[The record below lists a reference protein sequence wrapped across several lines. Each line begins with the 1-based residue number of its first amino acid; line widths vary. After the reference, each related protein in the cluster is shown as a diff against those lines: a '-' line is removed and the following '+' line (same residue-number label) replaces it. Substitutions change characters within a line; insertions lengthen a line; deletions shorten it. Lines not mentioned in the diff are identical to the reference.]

1 MIDDNKMK
9 KLEAVFIFGFIALFL
24 CGIGDWLIGYEP
36 EGGLP
41 IVFGITTTAIAD
53 VPVWFYVLSFFLGIL
68 SGFGCLYFAPAIM
81 ELLDIKGI
89 SKDSKMYKLM
99 RFGLK
104 SAPMMFV
111 SFHCACCIC
120 LLMLQAALRAG
131 LDVSKADPVYMLP
144 VAVSMLPFLIWCF
157 LCDIPVTVAYMY
169 FALKGKLG
177 INKAAFILCPMG
189 LSIVSKIIAAVM
201 AALGSR
207 LAFLA
212 ACGESWGWA
221 FMCLALYFAV
231 KKLQL
236 TGGKNERS

>member
-1 MIDDNKMK
+1 MIDRNNRKR
-9 KLEAVFIFGFIALFL
+9 LETAFIFGIISLLL
-24 CGIGDWLIGYEP
+24 CGVGDWLIGYEP

-41 IVFGITTTAIAD
+41 LVLGITSTTIAD
-53 VPVWFYVLSFFLGIL
+53 VPAWFYVLSFFFGIL
-68 SGFGCLYFAPAIM
+68 SGFGCLYFAPAMM
-81 ELLDIKGI
+81 EVLDIKGI
-89 SKDSKMYKLM
+89 SNDSKMYKLM
-99 RFGLK
+99 KFGLK

-131 LDVSKADPVYMLP
+131 LDVSKAEQLYLLP
-144 VAVSMLPFLIWCF
+144 VAVSMVPFLIWCF

-169 FALKGKLG
+169 FTLKGKLG
-177 INKAAFILCPMG
+177 ISKTAFILCPMG
-189 LSIVSKIIAAVM
+189 LSIVSKMIAAII

-221 FMCLALYFAV
+221 FMCLAFYFAV
-231 KKLQL
+231 KKAA
-236 TGGKNERS
+236 TDKG

>member
-1 MIDDNKMK
+1 
-9 KLEAVFIFGFIALFL
+9 
-24 CGIGDWLIGYEP
+24 
-36 EGGLP
+36 
-41 IVFGITTTAIAD
+41 
-53 VPVWFYVLSFFLGIL
+53 
-68 SGFGCLYFAPAIM
+68 M
-81 ELLDIKGI
+81 EFLDIKGI
-89 SKDSKMYKLM
+89 SKDSKMYKFM

-131 LDVSKADPVYMLP
+131 LDISKSDPVYMLP
-144 VAVSMLPFLIWCF
+144 VAVSMVPFLIWCF

-201 AALGSR
+201 VALGSK
-207 LAFLA
+207 LAFLS

-221 FMCLALYFAV
+221 FMCLAFYFAV
-231 KKLQL
+231 KKASVKRDQI
-236 TGGKNERS
+236 

>member
-1 MIDDNKMK
+1 
-9 KLEAVFIFGFIALFL
+9 
-24 CGIGDWLIGYEP
+24 
-36 EGGLP
+36 
-41 IVFGITTTAIAD
+41 
-53 VPVWFYVLSFFLGIL
+53 
-68 SGFGCLYFAPAIM
+68 M
-81 ELLDIKGI
+81 EFLDIKGI

-201 AALGSR
+201 AALGSK
-207 LAFLA
+207 LAFLS

-221 FMCLALYFAV
+221 FMCLALYFAI
-231 KKLQL
+231 KKIQL